1 MRCNIK
7 EPTLLILTIIPN
19 LIIFNEEACVK
30 NKINNYNWKNI
41 LTV

>member
-19 LIIFNEEACVK
+19 LIIFNEEAYVE

-41 LTV
+41 MTA